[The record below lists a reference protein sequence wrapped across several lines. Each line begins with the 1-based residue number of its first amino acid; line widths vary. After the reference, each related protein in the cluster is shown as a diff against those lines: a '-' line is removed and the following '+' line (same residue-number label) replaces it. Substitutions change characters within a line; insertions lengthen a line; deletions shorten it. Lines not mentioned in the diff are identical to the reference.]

1 MTNHAALLP
10 GARGHLIM
18 VIGHVLSRFLAGL
31 SGSLHAGCLR
41 ASSNKGGDGGGR
53 LEE

>member
-18 VIGHVLSRFLAGL
+18 VIGHVLSRFLEGL
-31 SGSLHAGCLR
+31 SGSPPCGL
-41 ASSNKGGDGGGR
+41 SES
-53 LEE
+53 E